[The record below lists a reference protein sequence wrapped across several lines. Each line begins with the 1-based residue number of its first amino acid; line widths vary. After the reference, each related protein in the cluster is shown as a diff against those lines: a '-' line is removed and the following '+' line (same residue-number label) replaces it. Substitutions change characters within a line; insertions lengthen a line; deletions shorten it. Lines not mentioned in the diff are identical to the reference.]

1 MRSKIKII
9 LVAGARPNFVK
20 IAPLMKEIEKNTFFE
35 TILVH
40 TGQHYDEEM
49 SEVFF
54 RQLNIPE
61 PDINLEVGS
70 ASQAVQT
77 ARIMER
83 FEKVCLNENP
93 DAVLVVGD
101 VNSTIACVLTA
112 SKLHIKT
119 IHYEAGVRSYDK
131 RMPEEINRIVTD
143 SICDYFIT
151 TSPDADEILISEG
164 KNKDNIFMCGNL
176 MIDSL
181 AGHMNT
187 VTDLYPDI
195 MLLGGDI
202 VSPLKYPGKKK
213 FGMITIHRPVNV
225 DDKERLH
232 NLIKV
237 IGRIT
242 KKIPVVFPVHPRTL
256 KKINEFGIRDM
267 FDQFNGLFVTG
278 PLGYLNFISL
288 LNSSKFLISDSGGI
302 QEETSW
308 LNIPCLTMRENTEWP
323 LTISKGS
330 NKLIAIADVEDE
342 VDLILNGKGKSGKA
356 SEYSDGKSAARIVK
370 VLREILN

>member
-1 MRSKIKII
+1 LRSKIKII